1 MRNAALT
8 LMALSLLLACS
19 DTIERGAPVSSA
31 MPQATYIVPPKPA
44 GIANVS
50 VPFFTTSPVCC
61 NGPQP
66 GYGDGGYGGGGM
78 MISLGGGFARS
89 GGFSYHR

>member
-8 LMALSLLLACS
+8 LMALSLLSACS
-19 DTIERGAPVSSA
+19 DTIERGAPISSA
-31 MPQATYIVPPKPA
+31 MRQATYIVPTKPA
-44 GIANVS
+44 GIDNVT
-50 VPFFTTSPVCC
+50 VPFFVTSPVCC
-61 NGPQP
+61 NGPLP
-66 GYGDGGYGGGGM
+66 GYGGDGYGGGDM